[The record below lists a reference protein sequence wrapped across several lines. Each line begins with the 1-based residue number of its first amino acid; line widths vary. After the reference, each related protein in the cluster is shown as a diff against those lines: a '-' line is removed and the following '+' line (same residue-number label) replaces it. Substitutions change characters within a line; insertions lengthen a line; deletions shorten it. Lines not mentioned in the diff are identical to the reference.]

1 MENKI
6 VNIAV
11 TSWHYQSSKL
21 SSVPSKELIQPSKT
35 FDKKMS
41 LQRIKDG
48 FSRGMVLTALEIGEE
63 SREEKN
69 SKLPLDQDEIVLK

>member
-1 MENKI
+1 
-6 VNIAV
+6 
-11 TSWHYQSSKL
+11 
-21 SSVPSKELIQPSKT
+21 
-35 FDKKMS
+35 MS